1 MADGPLDRT
10 AETAHLPTTAPPTNH
25 GRTPAAWV
33 TVSVVVLGA
42 LVSAVALVLEIPW
55 LFWAGLGLIVI
66 GVVLG
71 QVLRMLGF
79 GQPVPSGPPRG
90 SAASGSQVK
99 TDKEN
104 S

>member
-1 MADGPLDRT
+1 MADEPLDRT
-10 AETAHLPTTAPPTNH
+10 AESAHLPAAAPPTNH
-25 GRTPAAWV
+25 GRTLAAWV
-33 TVSVVVLGA
+33 TVSVVVLGG
-42 LVSAVALVLEIPW
+42 LVSAAAVVVARPW
-55 LFWAGLGLIVI
+55 LFWVGIGLIVI

-90 SAASGSQVK
+90 GAASDV
-99 TDKEN
+99 TIDKEN